1 MARSEP
7 SLHSIIVA
15 RVSVAVYEFGP
26 FRFDGRERSLTRD
39 GAPVPLPP
47 KTADMLLVL
56 LEHRGELLDK
66 SRLLQLVWPDTFVEE
81 TGLARN
87 ISLLRKALGDETG
100 EPLYIETIPK
110 RGYRFI
116 APNAAPSAPVARRWW
131 PAAAG
136 GAVVLLAFTA
146 YYLYIARVYWTPV
159 RSVAVMR
166 FTDLSAAA
174 QPHLA
179 EALAEAVSTELA
191 ELGEWRVIA
200 PSAIFWPKVGTLS
213 LADVALR
220 YKADAVFD
228 GNLTI
233 DGGRLRLNV
242 QARDPRIANVLWAHS
257 YERPWSDA
265 VTLEKDLGA
274 AVAAD
279 FGAWSHSRRR

>member
-1 MARSEP
+1 M
-7 SLHSIIVA
+7 
-15 RVSVAVYEFGP
+15 AVYEFGP
-26 FRFDGRERSLTRD
+26 FRFDGRERVLTRD

-56 LEHRGELLDK
+56 LEHRGQLLDK
-66 SRLLQLVWPDTFVEE
+66 AELLKLVWPDTFVEE

-87 ISLLRKALGDETG
+87 VSQLRKALGDETG

-116 APNAAPSAPVARRWW
+116 GETAARPLRRWW

-136 GAVVLLAFTA
+136 AAVLLAFAA

-166 FTDLSAAA
+166 FTDLSSAA
-174 QPHLA
+174 QPHFA

-191 ELGEWRVIA
+191 GIGEWRVIA
-200 PSAIFWPKVGTLS
+200 PSAIFWPRVGTLS

-220 YKADAVFD
+220 YKADAVME
-228 GNLTI
+228 GNLVF
-233 DGGRLRLNV
+233 DAGRLRLNV

-257 YERPWSDA
+257 YERPWTDA
-265 VTLEKDLGA
+265 VTLEKELGA

-279 FGAWSHSRRR
+279 FRAWSHSRRR